1 MNAMAPV
8 FLVTYT
14 STRQSRDVT
23 YETEWVCDS
32 SYDRDR
38 ARASFERQFPS
49 AAVVS
54 VEQIPA

>member
-1 MNAMAPV
+1 MAPV
-8 FLVTYT
+8 FLITYT
-14 STRQSRDVT
+14 STRQHRDIT

-32 SYDRDR
+32 SYDHDR

-54 VEQIPA
+54 VEQLPA